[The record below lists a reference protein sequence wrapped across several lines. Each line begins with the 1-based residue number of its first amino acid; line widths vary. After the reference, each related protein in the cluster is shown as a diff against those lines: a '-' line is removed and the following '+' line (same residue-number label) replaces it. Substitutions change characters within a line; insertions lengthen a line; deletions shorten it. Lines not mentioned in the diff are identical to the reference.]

1 MSSIVKIS
9 KIDENI
15 QLTQKDKSLET
26 NLRSSLVKTK
36 EYLLY
41 DDLRRS
47 VETMSRS
54 GFDEIEIK
62 EWISDMESLIK
73 ARQNLDKLEFALLE
87 LTGKEF
93 D

>member
-1 MSSIVKIS
+1 
-9 KIDENI
+9 
-15 QLTQKDKSLET
+15 
-26 NLRSSLVKTK
+26 
-36 EYLLY
+36 
-41 DDLRRS
+41 
-47 VETMSRS
+47 MSRS